1 MCVIGAGAHAHI
13 SVNGLRLLTI
23 GLPKALNDS
32 FGGFNRVNILY
43 VSKFLA
49 NERPRNSTA
58 NSNFFSAIA
67 FATAWV
73 RSTHSISGTRI
84 ACTISQKIEK
94 QKLVTNI
101 EI

>member
-1 MCVIGAGAHAHI
+1 MLEIMCEYCAQLFTFKKKWENFVQRLRTQTHANLGAND
-13 SVNGLRLLTI
+13 VLLTI
-23 GLPKALNDS
+23 GLPSALNDS

-67 FATAWV
+67 LATA
-73 RSTHSISGTRI
+73 
-84 ACTISQKIEK
+84 
-94 QKLVTNI
+94 
-101 EI
+101 